1 MVALA
6 VLLVAKT
13 ETRAEDA
20 AVPVEDLDAAE
31 SQSYGYGYGT
41 KVQDK
46 YSVATGRA
54 EGVEALG
61 PRVLTYQNASFLA
74 PQFTCMDLAPQMSP
88 MTTLT

>member
-1 MVALA
+1 MRLKLVALA
-6 VLLVAKT
+6 VLLVATT
-13 ETRAEDA
+13 ETRAEDT

-54 EGVEALG
+54 EGVEA
-61 PRVLTYQNASFLA
+61 RMF
-74 PQFTCMDLAPQMSP
+74 
-88 MTTLT
+88 

>member
-1 MVALA
+1 MWLKMTALA
-6 VLLVAKT
+6 VLLVATT
-13 ETRAEDA
+13 ETRAEHT

-54 EGVEALG
+54 GSRG
-61 PRVLTYQNASFLA
+61 PRVLTYHDALPWLHSLRA
-74 PQFTCMDLAPQMSP
+74 WIWHLKRA
-88 MTTLT
+88 L

>member
-1 MVALA
+1 MCCRQRDPPDLILDRVKMRVKMMALA
-6 VLLVAKT
+6 VFLVAAT
-13 ETRAEDA
+13 ETGAEDA

-54 EGVEALG
+54 QRVEV
-61 PRVLTYQNASFLA
+61 RMF
-74 PQFTCMDLAPQMSP
+74 
-88 MTTLT
+88 

>member
-1 MVALA
+1 MRLKLVALA
-6 VLLVAKT
+6 VLLVATT

-54 EGVEALG
+54 ESRGLH
-61 PRVLTYQNASFLA
+61 VLTCKNEFHWLHSLRAWIWHLK
-74 PQFTCMDLAPQMSP
+74 
-88 MTTLT
+88 

>member
-6 VLLVAKT
+6 VLLVATT

-46 YSVATGRA
+46 YSVATGRYGR
-54 EGVEALG
+54 E
-61 PRVLTYQNASFLA
+61 
-74 PQFTCMDLAPQMSP
+74 
-88 MTTLT
+88 